1 MSGTQSD
8 SYLGGL
14 FRTKSAANYSRSR
27 KSLKRYHAGIPGFAK
42 PRAKRKPKPAPA
54 PIKRDTVAEHLS
66 NGLEFDQIAERMG
79 ITRKAVEHTLRRS
92 ARASGSRHDEASAHR
107 RYTARSRGRVRCAAA
122 HDA

>member
-1 MSGTQSD
+1 MSGAQSD

-79 ITRKAVEHTLRRS
+79 ITRKAVE
-92 ARASGSRHDEASAHR
+92 RHFAKIRKGLGEQA
-107 RYTARSRGRVRCAAA
+107 V
-122 HDA
+122 